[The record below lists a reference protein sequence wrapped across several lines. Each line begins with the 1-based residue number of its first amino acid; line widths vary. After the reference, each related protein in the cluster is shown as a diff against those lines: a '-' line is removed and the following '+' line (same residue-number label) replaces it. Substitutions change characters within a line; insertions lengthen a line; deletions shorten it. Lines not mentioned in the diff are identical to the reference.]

1 MLRINMS
8 SSADAAMS
16 YFREG
21 LSRGEYYMDQK
32 ILNQEVV
39 GLWGGKA
46 AEMLKLKGGVDRESF
61 ERLCTNLHPQT
72 GERLTKKTV
81 DGRRVGYDL
90 NFHVPKSVSVML
102 ELGGDQRILA
112 AFRDAVQHTMR
123 ELEKDTETRVRKGGA
138 DTTRKTGNLAWAEF
152 VHLTARPVDG
162 VPDPHLHAH
171 CFAFNATFDET
182 EQQWK
187 AADIGPIKYDAPYFQ
202 ATFHARLKGNLA
214 YLGYE
219 IERRRNSWEL
229 AGVPDAV
236 TRKFSR
242 RTDEIERIAQEKG
255 ITDAATKGE
264 LGARTRQA
272 KLSVT
277 SMETLRAHWDRR
289 LTEGQHQ
296 ALLDVLERCRE
307 GLGGSRLNRSSELHS
322 ALDSALNHVLER
334 RSTIP
339 DRQLVAA
346 ALDRTEGG
354 VTPEEMWM
362 YIEAQIADG
371 HILRGD
377 HEGVSLLTTPE
388 VHAEEQAML
397 EMVKDGKGQFQPL
410 KIEHEFIDEAL
421 SAEQRDAVNT
431 VLRSRNG
438 VMIIRG
444 KAGVGKTR
452 LMNEVVG
459 AIESQGVT
467 VQPVAPTA
475 HATHEVLREDGFKKA
490 QTVAHFLG
498 NDELRSKLKGQVL
511 WVDEA
516 GLMGIRDMHR
526 LVTLAK
532 ESGVRLILTGDTA
545 QHHAVQR
552 GDPLKLMEELA
563 YIKPAEVKKIRRQTH
578 AKYREA
584 CESLA
589 DGQIEKGFRQ
599 LEKMGSIREV
609 EDQDRAKVLAG
620 EYLDSIKKKID
631 TLVIS
636 PTHREGNRVTH
647 AIREQ
652 LRQDEIIGKK
662 DRCIPKLEPKHLTRS
677 EKMDHTQYQ
686 PGDVI
691 QFFQHAKDGIKAGDR
706 GEVYK
711 VNNKGVVIKR
721 ERDGRTVALPTH
733 QPDRFGV
740 FSKAEAKL
748 AKGDRIRITNN
759 GRSMDNNHRLS
770 NGSIYTIDGFTR
782 GGDMRLNNG
791 WVVSKGFGHVAHGYC
806 VTSDSSQGRGVKHVI
821 IAQAA
826 ESSAASS
833 IQQFYTSV
841 TRGKNKVTIITDSKK
856 RLLKS
861 VMKDASRVSAT
872 EAVKKLDP
880 LLPPKGISRSPEHLK
895 RVGQWLQHR
904 NAQALGRRARE
915 MASKEPMRLQD
926 LERQRSRLRSQGKST
941 NGRNRGR
948 SEGRSMGR
956 DWS

>member
-1 MLRINMS
+1 MCT
-8 SSADAAMS
+8 SAESGKS
-16 YFREG
+16 YFQNA
-21 LSRGEYYMDQK
+21 LSRGEYYHDEK
-32 ILNQEVV
+32 ILNQEIV

-46 AEMLKLKGGVDRESF
+46 AELLGIAGRVDRASF
-61 ERLCTNLHPQT
+61 DRLCDNLHPDT
-72 GERLTKKTV
+72 DERITTKTV

-102 ELGGDQRILA
+102 ELGGDQRILT

-123 ELEKDTETRVRKGGA
+123 ELEKETETRVRKGGA

-182 EQQWK
+182 ERQWK

-255 ITDAATKGE
+255 ISDAVKKGE

-296 ALLDVLERCRE
+296 ALLNVLERCRD

-322 ALDSALNHVLER
+322 ALDSALNHMLER

-354 VTPEEMWM
+354 VTPEEMWV
-362 YIEAQIADG
+362 YIESRIADG
-371 HILRGD
+371 SILRG
-377 HEGVSLLTTPE
+377 EYKGVSVLTTPE
-388 VHAEEQAML
+388 VFAEEQAML
-397 EMVKDGKGQFQPL
+397 KAVKDGKGQFQPL
-410 KIEHEFIDEAL
+410 KIEHECIDEAL

-438 VMIIRG
+438 VMLIRG

-459 AIESQGVT
+459 AIESQGIT
-467 VQPVAPTA
+467 VLPVAPTA
-475 HATHEVLREDGFKKA
+475 HATHEVLREDGFETA

-498 NDELRSKLKGQVL
+498 NAELRSKLRGQVL

-516 GLMGIRDMHR
+516 GLMGIRDMNR
-526 LVTLAK
+526 LVSFAK
-532 ESGVRLILTGDTA
+532 ETGARLILTGDTA
-545 QHHAVQR
+545 QHHSVQR
-552 GDPLKLMEELA
+552 GDPLKLIEELA
-563 YIKPAEVKKIRRQTH
+563 YIKPAEVKQIRRQTH
-578 AKYREA
+578 AQYREA
-584 CESLA
+584 CMSLSE
-589 DGQIEKGFRQ
+589 GKIEKGFKQ
-599 LEKMGSIREV
+599 LEKMGAIKEV

-662 DRCIPKLEPKHLTRS
+662 DRVLAKLEPRHLTQS
-677 EKMDHTQYQ
+677 QKMDHTQYQ
-686 PGDVI
+686 AGDIV
-691 QFFQHAKDGIKAGDR
+691 QFFRNAKDGIKAGDR

-711 VNNKGVVIKR
+711 VNDKGVVIKR
-721 ERDGRTVALPTH
+721 ERDGRTVALPTQ

-740 FSKAEAKL
+740 FAKSEL
-748 AKGDRIRITNN
+748 KLSKGDRVRITNN
-759 GRSMDNNHRLS
+759 GRSKDNAHRLS

-782 GGDMRLNNG
+782 EGDIRLKNG
-791 WVVSKGFGHVAHGYC
+791 WTVPKGFGHMTHGYC

-856 RLLKS
+856 RLLRS

-872 EAVKKLDP
+872 EAVKKFNP
-880 LLPPKGISRSPEHLK
+880 MIPPKGISRSPVHMK
-895 RVGQWLQHR
+895 QVGQWLQFR
-904 NAQALGRRARE
+904 QAQALAKRARE
-915 MASKEPMRLQD
+915 MASKEPMRMQD
-926 LERQRSRLRSQGKST
+926 LHRQRDQLRKQSKST

-948 SEGRSMGR
+948 FEGRSMGR

>member
-1 MLRINMS
+1 MLRINMCV
-8 SSADAAMS
+8 SAESGKS
-16 YFREG
+16 YFQNA
-21 LSRGEYYMDQK
+21 LSRGEYYHDEK
-32 ILNQEVV
+32 ILNQEVA
-39 GLWGGKA
+39 GKWGGKA
-46 AEMLKLKGGVDRESF
+46 AEHVGIAGQVDRVSF
-61 ERLCTNLHPQT
+61 DRLCDNLHPTT

-102 ELGGDQRILA
+102 ELGGDQRILD

-171 CFAFNATFDET
+171 CFAFNATFDEV

-202 ATFHARLKGNLA
+202 ATFHSRLKGNLA
-214 YLGYE
+214 NLGYE

-236 TRKFSR
+236 TKKFSR
-242 RTDEIERIAQEKG
+242 RTDEIERVALERG
-255 ITDAATKGE
+255 ITDAATKSH
-264 LGARTRQA
+264 LGARTRKA

-277 SMETLRAHWDRR
+277 SMETLRSHWDDR
-289 LTEGQHQ
+289 LTIEQHQ
-296 ALLDVLERCRE
+296 SLFEVLERCRD
-307 GLGGSRLNRSSELHS
+307 GLGGSRLNRASELAS
-322 ALDSALNHVLER
+322 ALDSALGHVLER

-362 YIEAQIADG
+362 YIEAQITDG
-371 HILRGD
+371 HLLRGD

-397 EMVKDGKGQFQPL
+397 KEVNDGKGLYQPL
-410 KIEHEFIDEAL
+410 KREHEFVDTEL
-421 SAEQRDAVNT
+421 SQEQRDAVNV
-431 VLRSRNG
+431 VLRSHHG

-452 LMNEVVG
+452 LMSEVVA
-459 AIESQGVT
+459 AIESQGIV

-475 HATHEVLREDGFKKA
+475 HATHEVLREDGFKTA

-498 NDELRSKLKGQVL
+498 NADLRSKLRGQVL

-516 GLMGIRDMHR
+516 GLMGIKDMNR
-526 LVTLAK
+526 LVSLAK
-532 ESGVRLILTGDTA
+532 ETGARLILTGDTA

-552 GDPLKLMEELA
+552 GDPLKLIEELA
-563 YIKPAEVKKIRRQTH
+563 YIKPAEVKSIRRQTH
-578 AKYREA
+578 TQYREA
-584 CESLA
+584 CESLSE
-589 DGQIEKGFRQ
+589 GNIVKGFKQ
-599 LEKMGSIREV
+599 LEKMGAIKEV
-609 EDQDRAKVLAG
+609 EDQDRAKVLAV
-620 EYLDSIKKKID
+620 EYLASIKKKTD

-652 LRQDEIIGKK
+652 LRNDEIIGKK
-662 DRCIPKLEPKHLTRS
+662 DRTISRLQPKHLTQS
-677 EKMDHTQYQ
+677 EKGDHTQYQ
-686 PGDVI
+686 LGDVV
-691 QFFQHAKDGIKAGDR
+691 QFFRSAKNGIKAGDR

-711 VNNKGVVIKR
+711 VNEKGVIIKR
-721 ERDGRTVALPTH
+721 ERDGRTVALPTKH
-733 QPDRFGV
+733 PDRFGV
-740 FSKAEAKL
+740 FTKGEL
-748 AKGDRIRITNN
+748 NLTKGDRIRITNN
-759 GRSMDNNHRLS
+759 GRSMDKQHGLN
-770 NGSIYTIDGFTR
+770 NGSIYSIKGFTR
-782 GGDMRLNNG
+782 DGNIKLNND
-791 WVVSKGFGHVAHGYC
+791 WVVKKDFGHMAHGYC

-821 IAQAA
+821 IAQSA

-841 TRGKNKVTIITDSKK
+841 TRGKSKVTIITDSKK

-872 EAVKKLDP
+872 EAVKKFNP
-880 LLPPKGISRSPEHLK
+880 MMPPKGIKRSPEHMK
-895 RVGQWLQHR
+895 QVGQWLQLR
-904 NAQALGRRARE
+904 QAQALAKRARE
-915 MASKEPMRLQD
+915 MTSKEPMQLQD
-926 LERQRSRLRSQGKST
+926 LQRQRKQLRTQGKST
-941 NGRNRGR
+941 NGRNRGK
-948 SEGRSMGR
+948 SEGRDMGR